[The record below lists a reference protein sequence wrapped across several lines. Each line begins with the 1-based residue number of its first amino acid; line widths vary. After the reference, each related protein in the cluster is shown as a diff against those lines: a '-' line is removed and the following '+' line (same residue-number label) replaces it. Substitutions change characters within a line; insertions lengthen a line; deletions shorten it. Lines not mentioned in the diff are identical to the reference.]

1 MSIVAFPTRP
11 EIVDAMCRKLFDA
24 YGCKSRAILQQ
35 DHASAR
41 RYQAIYDRTADE
53 LEALGM
59 QRDIAFR
66 RGARL

>member
-1 MSIVAFPTRP
+1 MTVIAFPTRP
-11 EIVDAMCRKLFDA
+11 DVVDALCRKLFEA
-24 YGCKSRAILQQ
+24 YGGKSRAILLS